1 MAFKLLPLR
10 RAPARDEAA
19 IRAFV
24 TAVARVVNRIPRGK
38 LLTYG
43 DVARMAGY
51 PGRPRQVG
59 MALKGMPEDI
69 TIPWQRVVNAKGL
82 VPQRSRFWG
91 AWEQMRRLRAE
102 GIPVD
107 DDGNL
112 PLARFRWQP
121 RRTTAPVRRVAAKQ
135 RKRRTPS

>member
-1 MAFKLLPLR
+1 MPSEEAYNSAMVIRISAMR
-10 RAPARDEAA
+10 RTGEPAAA
-19 IRAFV
+19 DARAF
-24 TAVARVVNRIPRGK
+24 TLAVARVVKKIPRGK

-43 DVARMAGY
+43 DVARFAGF

-59 MALKGMPEDI
+59 MALKGMPEEI
-69 TIPWQRVVNAKGL
+69 KIPWHRVVNAKGL

-112 PLARFRWQP
+112 PLPRYRWMP
-121 RRTTAPVRRVAAKQ
+121 RNSGGR
-135 RKRRTPS
+135 

>member
-1 MAFKLLPLR
+1 MASREVYNSAMVIRIYPLR
-10 RAPARDEAA
+10 RMSEPAAGDA
-19 IRAFV
+19 RAFSR
-24 TAVARVVNRIPRGK
+24 AVARMVKKIPRGK

-43 DVARMAGY
+43 DVARLAGF

-59 MALKGMPEDI
+59 MALKGMPDEI
-69 TIPWQRVVNAKGL
+69 KIPWHRVVNAKGL

-91 AWEQMRRLRAE
+91 AWEQMRRLRTE

-112 PLARFRWQP
+112 PLAQFRWMP
-121 RRTTAPVRRVAAKQ
+121 RNAGDR
-135 RKRRTPS
+135 

>member
-1 MAFKLLPLR
+1 MAFRPPPKR
-10 RAPARDEAA
+10 CAKEPAVDAA
-19 IRAFV
+19 REFSS
-24 TAVARVVNRIPRGK
+24 AVARVVKKIPRGK

-43 DVARMAGY
+43 DVALLAGY

-59 MALKGMPEDI
+59 SALKGMPDEI
-69 TIPWQRVVNAKGL
+69 RIPWHRVVNARGL

-91 AWEQMRRLRAE
+91 AWEQMRRLRQE

-112 PLARFRWQP
+112 LL
-121 RRTTAPVRRVAAKQ
+121 
-135 RKRRTPS
+135 

>member
-1 MAFKLLPLR
+1 MAIRISPLR
-10 RAPARDEAA
+10 LAREPVAA
-19 IRAFV
+19 GARAFV
-24 TAVARVVNRIPRGK
+24 RAVARVVKRIPRGK

-43 DVARMAGY
+43 DVARLAGY

-59 MALKGMPEDI
+59 MALKGMPDEI
-69 TIPWQRVVNAKGL
+69 KIPWHRVVNAKGL

-107 DDGNL
+107 DEGKL
-112 PLARFRWQP
+112 PLTRFRWISGKNRP
-121 RRTTAPVRRVAAKQ
+121 R
-135 RKRRTPS
+135 